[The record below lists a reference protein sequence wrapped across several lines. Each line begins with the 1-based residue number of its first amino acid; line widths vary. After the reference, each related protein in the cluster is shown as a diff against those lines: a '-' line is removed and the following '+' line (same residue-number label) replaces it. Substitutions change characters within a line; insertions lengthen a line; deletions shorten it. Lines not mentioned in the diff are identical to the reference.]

1 MESKFVEEYN
11 KYEDKLIKDFNNH
24 IFYKKY
30 GSFTKEQFTHYLLQL
45 GHISS
50 EFVRFI
56 EVAKLP
62 IKSENGKEAVRSI
75 LRDEIPQKGPTHQ
88 DNRFSDLKM
97 IGLTENQILYTPATK
112 ETEKYLQTIYDLV
125 KYPQENLDLKILIF
139 LRVIGEVLVG
149 ETYRQVVV
157 GLQKHYGMKPE
168 KSLFYTFHW
177 QHDQKGGK
185 GDEGGLGHVEYY
197 DEVLSELITNKEKL
211 AIAKEVA
218 LKAYNVRCKFQ
229 EQFVK

>member
-1 MESKFVEEYN
+1 MANKFVEEYN

-30 GSFTKEQFTHYLLQL
+30 DSFSKEQFTHYLLQL
-45 GHISS
+45 GHISA
-50 EFVRFI
+50 EFVKFI
-56 EVAKLP
+56 ERSKLP
-62 IKSENGKEAVRSI
+62 IKSNKGREAVRSI

-88 DNRFSDLKM
+88 DNRFTDLKM
-97 IGLTENQILYTPATK
+97 IGLTEDKILNTPATK
-112 ETEKYLQTIYDLV
+112 ETKELLTKYYDFVKWPQNNYDLNV
-125 KYPQENLDLKILIF
+125 LII

-149 ETYRQVVV
+149 ETYRHVVA

-185 GDEGGLGHVEYY
+185 GDEGGTGHTEYY
-197 DEVLSELITNKEKL
+197 DEVLAEIITDNEKL
-211 AIAKEVA
+211 KLAKEAA
-218 LKAYNVRCKFQ
+218 LGAYNARCKFQ